1 MKPLLRHLAII
12 VALVFA
18 PLAAAAQD
26 AEAPDVLAVIG
37 PAEIT
42 QDDLDRA
49 LQSRPDLFADLPEQD
64 RSQRTLQRLVAEV
77 LVDYLYDQTP
87 EDLSEEARERLS
99 DARRQLLLRDFA
111 RAQFTPPT
119 VTEADIAAFVA
130 DNPHLFSDRALFR
143 FLDISVESDT
153 PQARQGAVA
162 QILQLLREIGPD
174 LAELHTLTVELEQDN
189 GPAASVLTR
198 WTTSDALG
206 AETRTRLEAMAAE
219 GRVLDVA
226 DEDEDGV
233 ARILMLLDRVPAP
246 VAPEKMR
253 DEIEAR
259 LEEQAFAEQREIL
272 VRRMAASVMPD
283 GTATEGDDVA
293 PLDIALPDAS
303 SPAMDGNAA
312 APRGSRVAALVMSWL
327 FGVVGVYATLSW
339 GALVRR
345 QYPHQRTRL
354 TSVPTLSRPM
364 PSAVLG
370 GLLAA
375 CQVAVLVLAV
385 VLGAPAL
392 GLVTSGGAAIAAL
405 IMAGG
410 IAWLWQGRSERNR
423 RKAEEALRAKLSDD
437 ALAARQALLRE
448 PPHVRLRAAGLLLL
462 ASMLAG
468 LVLLGDAMAAA

>member
-1 MKPLLRHLAII
+1 MRPLLHHLAII
-12 VALVFA
+12 MVLVFA

-26 AEAPDVLAVIG
+26 AEAPDVLEVIG

-42 QDDLDRA
+42 QEDVARA
-49 LQSRPDLFADLPEQD
+49 LQSRPDLFADLPEPD
-64 RSQRTLQRLVAEV
+64 RSQRALQRLVAEV
-77 LVDYLYDQTP
+77 LVDYLYAQTP
-87 EDLSEEARERLS
+87 EDLSEDARERLAA
-99 DARRQLLLRDFA
+99 ARRQLLLRDFA

-119 VTEADIAAFVA
+119 VTDADIAAFVA

-153 PQARQGAVA
+153 PEARQEAVA
-162 QILQLLREIGPD
+162 QILQLLRDAGPD
-174 LAELHTLTVELEQDN
+174 LAGLHALTVELEQDN

-198 WTTSDALG
+198 WTTSDALA

-226 DEDEDGV
+226 DEDGV

-259 LEEQAFAEQREIL
+259 LEERAYGEQREIL
-272 VRRMAASVMPD
+272 VGRMAASVMPD
-283 GTATEGDDVA
+283 LTATEADGVE
-293 PLDIALPDAS
+293 PLDIALPEATP
-303 SPAMDGNAA
+303 PAMDENAA
-312 APRGSRVAALVMSWL
+312 SPRGSRVAALVMSWL

-345 QYPHQRTRL
+345 QYPHQRARL
-354 TSVPTLSRPM
+354 TSVPILSRPM
-364 PSAVLG
+364 PSALLG
-370 GLLAA
+370 GLLAL
-375 CQVAVLVLAV
+375 CQVAVLILAV

-392 GLVTSGGAAIAAL
+392 GLVASGGAAIAAL

-423 RKAEEALRAKLSDD
+423 RMAEEALRAKLSDD
-437 ALAARQALLRE
+437 AVAARQALLRE
-448 PPHVRLRAAGLLLL
+448 PPHVRLRAAGFLLL